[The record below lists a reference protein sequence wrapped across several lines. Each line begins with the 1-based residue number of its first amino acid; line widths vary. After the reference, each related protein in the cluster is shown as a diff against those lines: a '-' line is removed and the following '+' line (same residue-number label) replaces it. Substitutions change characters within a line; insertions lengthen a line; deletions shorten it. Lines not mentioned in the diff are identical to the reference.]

1 MGTQLARS
9 ELGKEHTCFG
19 PPYGPSSV
27 LGISPQLHPGHT
39 GQTVICIS
47 PHNLTEQLY
56 TPTGIASAEIK
67 VGDRERTRNEI
78 AGYAVYAFEIR
89 NVSTHNMPLAN
100 AHQHQGSREEG
111 LILGLFTTE
120 STTCPT
126 EMRHN
131 FGRTHGNT
139 RKQRNKMNHK
149 LRRAT
154 DTTPL

>member
-1 MGTQLARS
+1 MFRSSIWTIISARY
-9 ELGKEHTCFG
+9 LTPT
-19 PPYGPSSV
+19 PPRPYRPNGH
-27 LGISPQLHPGHT
+27 LHLT
-39 GQTVICIS
+39 TY
-47 PHNLTEQLY
+47 NLTDQIY

-67 VGDRERTRNEI
+67 VGDRERTRNEL
-78 AGYAVYAFEIR
+78 AGYTVYAFEIR
-89 NVSTHNMPLAN
+89 KVSTHNMPLAN
-100 AHQHQGSREEG
+100 AHQHQGSRDEG